1 MIFLEGAL
9 FIENVEDFLHKL
21 KQKSKEKNLTI
32 QALDA
37 DKLAGEEHLRFAVEK
52 AMNSFRKGT
61 NIASDLAHEI
71 ILYAAGTR
79 QISRAIKLGIHTGH
93 NNIVLVAVGD
103 DADISDLVEIT
114 PKPVIQYDQ
123 SKKEAIMEIFGITK
137 EEIEAAG
144 EERIPELVL
153 ERVALVDVLK

>member
-1 MIFLEGAL
+1 MIFLEGTL

-21 KQKSKEKNLTI
+21 KQISKEKNLTI

-37 DKLAGEEHLRFAVEK
+37 DKLAGEEHLRFAIEK

-61 NIASDLAHEI
+61 NISNDLAHEI

-79 QISRAIKLGIHTGH
+79 QISRAMKLGIHRGD
-93 NNIVLVAVGD
+93 NNIVLVAVGEATD
-103 DADISDLVEIT
+103 LSDMVEIT
-114 PKPVIQYDQ
+114 PKPVLQYYQ
-123 SKKEAIMEIFGITK
+123 SKKEAIMEVFSITK

-144 EERIPELVL
+144 EEKIPELVL